1 MLFISTF
8 PKGKYRNAFANVLP
22 MNCYEPYRNK
32 YPFFQVFK
40 LEFWSTTRRRF
51 YFNVGV
57 WSIIVQP
64 LDRLNYWLGIGKY
77 TLCFSCCRS
86 IMDNDIHSWQP
97 TKASR
102 RNSHSK
108 VWIFYVRCSFHT
120 IKVMMKIHAN
130 LEVL

>member
-8 PKGKYRNAFANVLP
+8 PKGKYRNTFANVLP

-64 LDRLNYWLGIGKY
+64 LDRLNY
-77 TLCFSCCRS
+77 
-86 IMDNDIHSWQP
+86 
-97 TKASR
+97 
-102 RNSHSK
+102 
-108 VWIFYVRCSFHT
+108 
-120 IKVMMKIHAN
+120 
-130 LEVL
+130 